1 MNGMMDKWKT
11 PLFERKAT
19 KTMAPD
25 ELEQTHQSQVMP
37 THENI
42 KAAAKDIQRL
52 VKETTE
58 AIKPDRKSSEWL
70 AYVDYLNSL
79 IIAGVTNGIN
89 ASMVYMADQIS
100 IKYNAHMGNAA
111 MFDIKVDLEDGDVC
125 FTPSIKSNNR

>member
-1 MNGMMDKWKT
+1 
-11 PLFERKAT
+11 
-19 KTMAPD
+19 
-25 ELEQTHQSQVMP
+25 MP